1 LGHPAPLN
9 NRRHT
14 HSPAL
19 IFSSFSQVSERE
31 EPTVEDR
38 ANQRNEVRAES
49 MNGRSLHRLVVVASV
64 AVLLLATVDGIE
76 FDGDYSKL
84 SGIIIP
90 GFASTQLR
98 AWSLLD
104 CPYSP
109 LDFNPLDLV
118 WLDTTK
124 LLSTVNCWLKCML
137 LDPYNQTDNA
147 ECKSRPDSG
156 LSAITELDP
165 GYITGPL
172 SSVWKEWIKWCIQF
186 GIEANAI
193 IAVPYDW
200 RLSPSML
207 EERDLYFHNLKLTF
221 ETALKLR
228 GGPSL
233 VFGHSLGNLVFRYFL
248 EWLKLEIAP
257 KHYNQWLDDHIHAYF
272 AVGAPLL
279 GSPETVKATLFGNTF
294 GLPVSEVTYF
304 LFHRLILSITDALA
318 YNVSGTH
325 VCLNIVLTYVYTLAR
340 SQGTARLM
348 FNSFGS
354 SSWMM
359 PISKYCRSDNP
370 YWKHFSGGFRRN
382 NQTYHCEE
390 QEFRSD
396 YSGWPTNLVNI
407 EIPSTR
413 GFDAYPSLSE
423 MVETNFSSLECG
435 LPTQLSFSAR
445 EVADGTLFRA
455 IEDYDSD
462 SKRLL
467 YQLQKSYHGDP
478 VVNPLTPWERPPIKN
493 IFCIYGVDSKTE
505 VGYYFAPSG
514 KPYPDNWIITDV
526 IYEIEGSLYTRK
538 VSSYWSGN
546 LAEGNPGVTSGDE
559 TVPYNSLSL
568 CKSWLGPKVNITRAP
583 QSEHDGSDVQV
594 ELNVDHHHDEDIVP
608 NMTKAARVKYVT
620 YYEDSESIPE
630 KRTAVWELDKANHRN
645 IVRSPVLMREL
656 WLQMWH
662 DIHPNAT
669 SKFVTK
675 AKRGPLRD
683 DDCYWD
689 YGKARCAWSEY
700 CEYRYLFGDVHL
712 GQSCRLKN
720 SSTET
725 LLNYL

>member
-1 LGHPAPLN
+1 MKERAP
-9 NRRHT
+9 
-14 HSPAL
+14 
-19 IFSSFSQVSERE
+19 
-31 EPTVEDR
+31 
-38 ANQRNEVRAES
+38 
-49 MNGRSLHRLVVVASV
+49 RLPSVASIAV
-64 AVLLLATVDGIE
+64 AVLLVTGLRTVYSAE

-124 LLSTVNCWLKCML
+124 LLSAVNCWLKCMM
-137 LDPYNQTDNA
+137 LDPFNQTDNA

-207 EERDLYFHNLKLTF
+207 EERDLYFHTLKLTF

-294 GLPVSEVTYF
+294 GLPVSE
-304 LFHRLILSITDALA
+304 
-318 YNVSGTH
+318 
-325 VCLNIVLTYVYTLAR
+325 
-340 SQGTARLM
+340 GTARLM
-348 FNSFGS
+348 FNSFS
-354 SSWMM
+354 SSLWMI
-359 PISKYCRSDNP
+359 PHSKYCTSDNP
-370 YWKHFSGGFRRN
+370 YWKHFSGGFRKK

-390 QEFRSD
+390 QEYRSN

-407 EIPSTR
+407 EIPSIP
-413 GFDAYPSLSE
+413 GFDAYPSLQE
-423 MVETNFSSLECG
+423 MVETNLSAMECG

-462 SKRLL
+462 TKRLL

-478 VVNPLTPWERPPIKN
+478 VLNPLTPWERPPIKN
-493 IFCIYGVDSKTE
+493 IFCIYGVDLKTE

-526 IYEIEGSLYTRK
+526 VYEIEGSLYTRQ
-538 VSSYWSGN
+538 VSQLLSGN
-546 LAEGNPGVTSGDE
+546 LVEGNPGATSGDE

-583 QSEHDGSDVQV
+583 QAEHDGSDVQV
-594 ELNVDHHHDEDIVP
+594 ELNVDHLPEEDIVP
-608 NMTKAARVKYVT
+608 NMT
-620 YYEDSESIPE
+620 
-630 KRTAVWELDKANHRN
+630 RN

-662 DIHPNAT
+662 DIRPDTT

-689 YGKARCAWSEY
+689 YGKARCAWAEY
-700 CEYRYLFGDVHL
+700 CEYRYIFGDVHL

-720 SSTET
+720 SSAET